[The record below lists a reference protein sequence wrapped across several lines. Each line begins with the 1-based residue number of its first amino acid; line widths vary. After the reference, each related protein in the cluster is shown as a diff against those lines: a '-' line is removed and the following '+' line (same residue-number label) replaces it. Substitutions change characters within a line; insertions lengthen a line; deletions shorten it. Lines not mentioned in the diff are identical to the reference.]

1 MGDALGAP
9 WQGSVEP
16 AVCGNQA
23 GGIIPSMKRRH
34 FLTGI
39 PALGAAAAAGQSWA
53 ANPKIRRARE
63 AALELLKPSRK
74 DLEHGLELHA
84 QSVVVESYGFSPR
97 SAVDGDRLRAAIEA
111 GASQAEVADLSEQM
125 RMTRCVDDPAERAEY
140 QQAWEASGVTCVF
153 QNAGEEGQDPL
164 RMLKRLAHYTYV
176 TDMLRDFVTK
186 AARPD
191 DIVAAKK
198 QGKRCLYFS
207 ANGVPLAQQWVS
219 VEEEL
224 RYVRVFFELGIRMM
238 HLTYNRRNMLA
249 DGAAE
254 PADAGLSDFGRAA
267 IAELNRV
274 GVIVDVAHSGWRSS
288 LEAAKVSSKPV
299 VASHT
304 TVAALHRHIRAKPD
318 NVIRAIADTGGY
330 VGICCVPAFLGGSGD
345 ITAMLD
351 HIDYVVKRFGADHV
365 AIGTDVAYLSRNSER
380 ESKKVPPRGP
390 SRTPFRALWPPD
402 AFTGYP
408 SRHPSMAWTNWP
420 LFTVGLVQRGY
431 RDADIQKI
439 IGGNVLRVARAALG
453 EGA

>member
-1 MGDALGAP
+1 
-9 WQGSVEP
+9 
-16 AVCGNQA
+16 
-23 GGIIPSMKRRH
+23 MKRRH

>member
-1 MGDALGAP
+1 M
-9 WQGSVEP
+9 
-16 AVCGNQA
+16 
-23 GGIIPSMKRRH
+23 IPGMKRRH

-39 PALGAAAAAGQSWA
+39 PALGAAAAAGQSWT

-74 DLEHGLELHA
+74 ELEHGLELHA

-97 SAVDGDRLRAAIEA
+97 SAVDGDRLREAIEA
-111 GASQAEVADLSEQM
+111 GASRAEVADLSEWM

-140 QQAWEASGVTCVF
+140 RQAWEASGVTCVF

-164 RMLKRLAHYTYV
+164 RMLKRLAHFTYV
-176 TDMLRDFVTK
+176 TDMMSDFVAK

-224 RYVRVFFELGIRMM
+224 RFVRVFFELGIRMM

-254 PADAGLSDFGRAA
+254 TADAGLSDFGRAA

-274 GVIVDVAHSGWRSS
+274 GVIVDVAHTGWRSS

-304 TVAALHRHIRAKPD
+304 TAAALHEHIRAKPD
-318 NVIRAIADTGGY
+318 EVIRAIADTGGY

-380 ESKKVPPRGP
+380 EWKKVPPRGP

-402 AFTGYP
+402 AFAGYP
-408 SRHPSMAWTNWP
+408 NRHPSMAWTNWP
-420 LFTVGLVQRGY
+420 LFTVGLVQRGH
-431 RDADIQKI
+431 RDADIRKI

>member
-1 MGDALGAP
+1 M
-9 WQGSVEP
+9 
-16 AVCGNQA
+16 
-23 GGIIPSMKRRH
+23 IPGMKRRH

-39 PALGAAAAAGQSWA
+39 PALAAAAAGQSWE
-53 ANPKIRRARE
+53 ANSKIRRARE

-111 GASQAEVADLSEQM
+111 GASGVELDDLSEWM
-125 RMTRCVDDPAERAEY
+125 RMTRYVDDPAERAEY

-176 TDMLRDFVTK
+176 TDMMPDFVVK

-191 DIVAAKK
+191 EIVGVKK
-198 QGKRCLYFS
+198 QGKHCLYFS

-224 RYVRVFFELGIRMM
+224 RFVRVFFELGIRMM

-267 IAELNRV
+267 IAELNRT

-365 AIGTDVAYLSRNSER
+365 AIGTDIAYLSRNSER
-380 ESKKVPPRGP
+380 EWKKVPPRGP

-402 AFTGYP
+402 AFAGYP

-453 EGA
+453 ETA

>member
-1 MGDALGAP
+1 
-9 WQGSVEP
+9 
-16 AVCGNQA
+16 
-23 GGIIPSMKRRH
+23 MKRRH

-39 PALGAAAAAGQSWA
+39 PALGAAAAAGQSWE
-53 ANPKIRRARE
+53 ANSKIRRARE

-97 SAVDGDRLRAAIEA
+97 SAVDGDRLREAIEA
-111 GASQAEVADLSEQM
+111 GASRAEVADLSEWM

-153 QNAGEEGQDPL
+153 QNAGQEGQDPL

-176 TDMLRDFVTK
+176 TDMMPDFVSK

-198 QGKRCLYFS
+198 QGKHCLYFS

-288 LEAAKVSSKPV
+288 LEAAKVSTKPV

-318 NVIRAIADTGGY
+318 EVIRAIADTGGY

-365 AIGTDVAYLSRNSER
+365 AIGTDVAYLSRNSDR
-380 ESKKVPPRGP
+380 EWKKVPPRGP

-402 AFTGYP
+402 AFAGYP

-439 IGGNVLRVARAALG
+439 IGGNVLRVARAAL
-453 EGA
+453 EETA

>member
-1 MGDALGAP
+1 M
-9 WQGSVEP
+9 
-16 AVCGNQA
+16 
-23 GGIIPSMKRRH
+23 IPGMKRRH

-39 PALGAAAAAGQSWA
+39 PALGAAAAAGQSWT
-53 ANPKIRRARE
+53 ANPRIRRARE

-97 SAVDGDRLRAAIEA
+97 SAVDGDRLREAIEA
-111 GASQAEVADLSEQM
+111 GASRAEVADLSEWM
-125 RMTRCVDDPAERAEY
+125 RMTRCVDDAAERAEY

-164 RMLKRLAHYTYV
+164 RMLQRLAHYTYV
-176 TDMLRDFVTK
+176 TDMMPDFVSK
-186 AARPD
+186 AARPAE
-191 DIVAAKK
+191 IVAAKK
-198 QGKRCLYFS
+198 QGKHCLYFS

-224 RYVRVFFELGIRMM
+224 RFVRVFFELGIRMM

-288 LEAAKVSSKPV
+288 LEAAKVSTKPV

-351 HIDYVVKRFGADHV
+351 HIDYVVKRFSADHV
-365 AIGTDVAYLSRNSER
+365 AIGTDVAYLSRNSDR
-380 ESKKVPPRGP
+380 EWKKVPPRGP

-402 AFTGYP
+402 AFAGYP